1 MTYSPPLAI
10 SQRLP
15 ADSLWSTIVDNHSEV
30 QRDYA
35 PAIIDQYLAATSTS
49 TSYADRIVWMVR
61 KNAALSQIRVRV
73 YAKCSVGNGTVRVLS
88 GAASNDVAVSGT
100 SFAWYTVDVT
110 PTTPDSACVM
120 RLRVTSGGHSLEVG
134 AVQVY
139 LLPTPGVDVAG
150 WVEVSPSRWSGAD
163 NQVPSRV
170 CEDLLN
176 GVVLIARDRPYCL
189 ASRVSDLAI
198 PVAGKTAEAWGAEN
212 TAAWTPV
219 GRLLV
224 PRPYAA
230 STSRLDAYVTRDGG
244 TAQVR
249 VGIGSATWGFSAAS
263 DGWYTT
269 TLRLPETVSDAY
281 VNIIPGASDG
291 AAVRSLQIWR
301 GGV

>member
-15 ADSLWSTIVDNHSEV
+15 ADSLWSAIVDNHGEV
-30 QRDYA
+30 QADYA

-49 TSYADRIVWMVR
+49 TSYADRAVWMVR
-61 KNAALSQIRVRV
+61 KNAALHPIRVRIR
-73 YAKCSVGNGTVRVLS
+73 AKCSVGDGAIRVFS
-88 GAASNDVAVSGT
+88 GAATNDVSVSGT
-100 SFAWYTVDVT
+100 SFAWYVVNVT
-110 PTTPDSACVM
+110 PTTADSSCGM
-120 RLRVTSGGHSLEVG
+120 RLKVTSGGHSLEVG

-139 LLPTPGVDVAG
+139 VTPVVGTDVAG
-150 WVEVSPSRWSGAD
+150 WVEVPSSRWGGAD
-163 NQVPSRV
+163 KQVPSRV
-170 CEDLLN
+170 AEDLLN
-176 GVVLIARDRPYCL
+176 GVVLVARDRPYCL
-189 ASRVSDLAI
+189 AARVSDLSI
-198 PVAGKTAEAWGAEN
+198 PVAGKTPEAWGAEN

-224 PRPYAA
+224 PRPFAA

-249 VGIGSATWGFSAAS
+249 VGIGSATWAFSAAS

-269 TLRLPETVSDAY
+269 TLRLPEDNSDAY
-281 VNIIPGASDG
+281 VNMIPGASDG
-291 AAVRSLQIWR
+291 ASVRTLQVWR